1 MVQDLI
7 RLAKEMA
14 RKAREAFAPT
24 PPPAP
29 RPQLNGRRGYGDGG
43 IKTPDGA

>member
-7 RLAKEMA
+7 RLAKGMA

-24 PPPAP
+24 PPRAP
-29 RPQLNGRRGYGDGG
+29 RPQLDGRRGYGDGG
-43 IKTPDGA
+43 IKAPDEA